1 MPNSS
6 QKARMK
12 EEISCLRK
20 QISNDYKEREA
31 FLDTFCRQ
39 ATSGALREETPKKRN
54 SIATNHIVPNNRKHK
69 LLAALKAI
77 DDNKSQD

>member
-1 MPNSS
+1 
-6 QKARMK
+6 MK
-12 EEISCLRK
+12 EEISSIRK
-20 QISNDYKEREA
+20 QISDDYKEREA

-39 ATSGALREETPKKRN
+39 ATSGALKEDIPKKRN
-54 SIATNHIVPNNRKHK
+54 SIAAEQHMVPSSRKHK

>member
-1 MPNSS
+1 
-6 QKARMK
+6 MK
-12 EEISCLRK
+12 EEISSIRK
-20 QISNDYKEREA
+20 QISDDYKEREA

-39 ATSGALREETPKKRN
+39 ATSGVLKEDIPKKRN
-54 SIATNHIVPNNRKHK
+54 SIATEHNVPSSRKHK

>member
-1 MPNSS
+1 
-6 QKARMK
+6 MK
-12 EEISCLRK
+12 EEISSIRK
-20 QISNDYKEREA
+20 QISHDYREREA

-39 ATSGALREETPKKRN
+39 ANSGVLLEETPKKRSN
-54 SIATNHIVPNNRKHK
+54 VSPGQNLPSTRKNK

>member
-1 MPNSS
+1 
-6 QKARMK
+6 MK
-12 EEISCLRK
+12 EEISSIRK
-20 QISNDYKEREA
+20 QISDDYKEREA

-39 ATSGALREETPKKRN
+39 ATTGVLRDETPKKRN
-54 SIATNHIVPNNRKHK
+54 SIAAERNVPSNRKHK